1 MQHGFPLRE
10 TSRRHGDFRVF
21 AQIDFLPRA
30 PVAAAIA
37 CADQQPPTFVKR
49 QRVHQII
56 TGRPETAG
64 RAVGRNAVDLRAS
77 DRSAWWKRAERRLR
91 IGSWRSARN
100 CYPRLL
106 LWRRNRG
113 RRVRSRNREARSRAA
128 AALLASG
135 RSIDIARLVD
145 CQRCNFFLGGAVE
158 NKTLALRGDAVHE
171 TAAIRASDQI
181 SISIEREHADV
192 SFVTLEKDRSIP
204 RRCDPENLTAI
215 PGGDVKIAGCV

>member
-1 MQHGFPLRE
+1 
-10 TSRRHGDFRVF
+10 
-21 AQIDFLPRA
+21 
-30 PVAAAIA
+30 
-37 CADQQPPTFVKR
+37 PPAFIEG
-49 QRVHQII
+49 QRIYQII
-56 TGRPETAG
+56 AGCPETAG
-64 RAVGRNAVDLRAS
+64 RAVGGNAVDFRAS
-77 DRSAWWKRAERRLR
+77 DRSAWWKRTERWLW

-135 RSIDIARLVD
+135 RSIDIACLVD

-171 TAAIRASDQI
+171 TVAIRASEQI
-181 SISIEREHADV
+181 SICIERKNVVV
-192 SFVTLEKDRSIP
+192 SFISLYNASKCLLRYVTVI
-204 RRCDPENLTAI
+204 
-215 PGGDVKIAGCV
+215 IAYVYGTTLNI